1 MQLENLTKEQF
12 IRDFK
17 DTLHQEQLIKVAK
30 ATPTEIFTA
39 LAGLI
44 RKYYTNTWIERNH
57 ALSDNQEKIAYY
69 FLIFNTLLTVIYS
82 DKRKLEILLK
92 LPNLA
97 RQDSKQTF
105 QNLYLQ
111 NCQNSQL
118 YYNTIRVI
126 LLFRLLDA
134 FSIISAKQNL
144 GAK

>member
-1 MQLENLTKEQF
+1 MNCSFVKF
-12 IRDFK
+12 SSCI
-17 DTLHQEQLIKVAK
+17 
-30 ATPTEIFTA
+30 EI
-39 LAGLI
+39 
-44 RKYYTNTWIERNH
+44 
-57 ALSDNQEKIAYY
+57 LSYY
-69 FLIFNTLLTVIYS
+69 FLIFNRLLTGIYS
-82 DKRKLEILLK
+82 DKRELEILLK

-118 YYNTIRVI
+118 YYNMIRVI

-144 GAK
+144 GTK

>member
-1 MQLENLTKEQF
+1 MNCSFVKF
-12 IRDFK
+12 SSCI
-17 DTLHQEQLIKVAK
+17 
-30 ATPTEIFTA
+30 EI
-39 LAGLI
+39 
-44 RKYYTNTWIERNH
+44 
-57 ALSDNQEKIAYY
+57 LSYY
-69 FLIFNTLLTVIYS
+69 FLIFNTLLTGIYS
-82 DKRKLEILLK
+82 DKRELEILLK

>member
-1 MQLENLTKEQF
+1 
-12 IRDFK
+12 
-17 DTLHQEQLIKVAK
+17 
-30 ATPTEIFTA
+30 
-39 LAGLI
+39 
-44 RKYYTNTWIERNH
+44 
-57 ALSDNQEKIAYY
+57 
-69 FLIFNTLLTVIYS
+69 
-82 DKRKLEILLK
+82 LEILLK